1 MITKQLLTTHVKTY
15 LPYDYEILGEEI
27 VSNIID
33 NHLSENNAPI
43 TIHSSK
49 YGRNMELVSIITIV
63 GVAVQVIDFT
73 LRIKEKMKDKK
84 EQNIKLDTIKREL
97 KKEINNFDESTNDY
111 DELIQ
116 KILNEA

>member
-1 MITKQLLTTHVKTY
+1 MITKQLLTDHIKTY
-15 LPYDYEILGEEI
+15 LPYDYEILGEEM

-33 NHLSENNAPI
+33 NHLSGNNAPI

-49 YGRNMELVSIITIV
+49 YGRNMDLVSIITIV

-73 LRIKEKMKDKK
+73 IRIKEKTKGKKD
-84 EQNIKLDTIKREL
+84 QSIKLDAIKMEL
-97 KKEINNFDESTNDY
+97 KKEINNFNENTNDY

-116 KILNEA
+116 KILNEK